1 MNLSPAVGC
10 LAVCPRLFGLPQKG
24 CFLAG
29 ALSLLSRLFSCPG
42 NHLPRESGASS
53 SPKEP
58 LPARVSFNYFW
69 PSAIVFAL
77 ALLTPML
84 GSAGGFIL

>member
-29 ALSLLSRLFSCPG
+29 GSAP
-42 NHLPRESGASS
+42 
-53 SPKEP
+53 SPVVWYFPVK
-58 LPARVSFNYFW
+58 PAVF
-69 PSAIVFAL
+69 FAL
-77 ALLTPML
+77 ACFLRRKCPRLFRTVC
-84 GSAGGFIL
+84 G